1 MIVLVY
7 KEGNYSFIA
16 GLTNY
21 TDEEI
26 VTDLKGHIDE
36 MLSEGVGDD
45 FEITTLGVIGS
56 RAKGDDSSDLDVV
69 IEYKGDYRED
79 GVFEALNS
87 DSLFIDDIEVD
98 FIPFSVNKGNEIK
111 YQPFYNEMIVLYE
124 NEPII
129 KERDNWLERS

>member
-26 VTDLKGHIDE
+26 VTDLKNHIDE

-79 GVFEALNS
+79 DVFEALNS

>member
-1 MIVLVY
+1 MVY

-26 VTDLKGHIDE
+26 VTDLKSHIDE

-69 IEYKGDYRED
+69 IEYEGDYRED
-79 GVFEALNS
+79 DVFEALNS

>member
-1 MIVLVY
+1 MVY

-26 VTDLKGHIDE
+26 VTDLKSHIDE

-79 GVFEALNS
+79 DVFEALNS

>member
-1 MIVLVY
+1 MIFLIY

-26 VTDLKGHIDE
+26 VTDLKSH
-36 MLSEGVGDD
+36 
-45 FEITTLGVIGS
+45 
-56 RAKGDDSSDLDVV
+56 
-69 IEYKGDYRED
+69 
-79 GVFEALNS
+79 
-87 DSLFIDDIEVD
+87 
-98 FIPFSVNKGNEIK
+98 EIK

>member
-26 VTDLKGHIDE
+26 VTDLKSHIDE

-79 GVFEALNS
+79 DVFEALNS